1 MVKNILTE
9 SPGPYSKQEERL
21 NVWSHFAGL
30 ILSALGV
37 IFLIIKGL
45 HTGNT
50 LSVVSYAMYGL
61 SMILL
66 YLASTTYHHAVD
78 PEKRKKLKVFDHA
91 AIYVLIAGS
100 YTPFSLLVLKG
111 TWGWSVFGVVWGIA
125 AMGITM
131 KLFYTGRFKLLSTI
145 SYVLMGWVIV
155 VAIKPLIANFAFE
168 GLMLLLTGGIFY
180 TTGAVLYSIK
190 RIPFNH
196 AIFHFFVLFGSLAH
210 FMAIYL
216 YTS

>member
-1 MVKNILTE
+1 MEKNTR
-9 SPGPYSKQEERL
+9 PKPVTRYSKEEETL
-21 NVWSHFAGL
+21 NVWSHFTGL
-30 ILSALGV
+30 ILSAFGV
-37 IFLIIKGL
+37 VILIIKGIQ
-45 HTGNT
+45 TGST
-50 LSVVSYAMYGL
+50 LSVVSYAIYGL

-66 YLASTTYHHAVD
+66 YLASTTYHHAGD

-155 VAIKPLIANFAFE
+155 VAIKPLIANFTFE

-210 FMAIYL
+210 FLAIYL